1 MVQMTLSELCRFAVA
16 STCRLDTDEFV
27 LLHLH
32 LIIPEMLVTFLK
44 KENSLS

>member
-1 MVQMTLSELCRFAVA
+1 MFAVA
-16 STCRLDTDEFV
+16 SICSKLYACEVGVKFP
-27 LLHLH
+27 H